1 LKTHEHGSTSIAPD
15 RVLVDIA
22 DYVADYVVRSSL
34 AYDTARYCLMDS
46 IGCALEALDYPEC
59 TKLLGPAVSGTIVP
73 HGARVPGT
81 SYRLDPA
88 MAAFNIGCLV
98 RWLDFND
105 TWVAAQTTHP
115 SDDVGAVLAVADYL
129 SRVRAASGRPG
140 LVMQAVL
147 ESIIKAH
154 EIQGV
159 LGTQNAL
166 SGYGIDHVLLLKIAC
181 AAVVTRLLGGTRDE
195 IVNAVSLALF
205 EPSLC
210 LHRYGSNTG
219 PRKGWAAAEG
229 ASQAVRLATMAV
241 KGEAGYPEVL
251 THAKW
256 GFNKTFLDGA
266 EFVGGR
272 AYGSMVMENILFK
285 IQCPVVIHA
294 QSAIECAIRLHPEVA
309 GRIADV
315 QKIELRSHQR
325 TLRTI
330 DKRGPLRNAADRDH
344 CLQYAVAV
352 ALLRGGLEARD
363 YEDDQAGDPRID
375 TMRALMTLEED
386 ESYTRAYLDPEQRK
400 NPNSIRIFFKDGSH
414 TERVEVEHPVGHPLR
429 RAEGIPLLIEK
440 FRRNLARRFPL
451 KQQITILERCLDH
464 DGLMNMPVHEFGDL
478 LAI

>member
-1 LKTHEHGSTSIAPD
+1 MKSDAHGRIAPD
-15 RVLVDIA
+15 RVLVGIA
-22 DYVADYVVRSSL
+22 DYVADYVIESTL
-34 AYDTARYCLMDS
+34 AYDTARYCLIDS
-46 IGCALEALDYPEC
+46 IGCGLEALEYPEC
-59 TKLLGPAVSGTIVP
+59 TKLLGPAVPGTVVP

-88 MAAFNIGCLV
+88 TAAFNIGCLV

-115 SDDVGAVLAVADYL
+115 SDDVGAVLAVADHL
-129 SRVRAASGRPG
+129 GRVRAASGKPAILMRS
-140 LVMQAVL
+140 VL

-159 LGTQNAL
+159 LGMQNAL
-166 SGYGIDHVLLLKIAC
+166 SSYGIDHVLLLKIAC
-181 AAVVTRLLGGTRDE
+181 AAVLARLLGGGRDE
-195 IVNAVSLALF
+195 IVNAVSLAFF

-241 KGEAGYPEVL
+241 KGEPGYPEVL
-251 THAKW
+251 THGKW
-256 GFNKTFLDGA
+256 GFNATFFDGA
-266 EFVGGR
+266 EFTGRR

-294 QSAIECAIRLHPEVA
+294 QSAIECAIRLHPKIA
-309 GRIADV
+309 GRIANV
-315 QKIELRSHQR
+315 RRIELRSHQR

-352 ALLRGGLEARD
+352 ALLKGRLEARD
-363 YEDDQAGDPRID
+363 YEDDAAGDPRID
-375 TMRALMTLEED
+375 ALRDLMRLEED
-386 ESYTRAYLDPEQRK
+386 ESYTQAYLDPAQRK
-400 NPNSIRIFFKDGSH
+400 NPNSIQVFFEDGSP

-429 RAEGIPLLIEK
+429 RSEGIPLLIEK
-440 FRRNLARRFPL
+440 FRRNLARRFAP
-451 KQQITILERCLDH
+451 KQQLAIAERCLDH
-464 DGLMNMPVHEFGDL
+464 ERLMKTPVHEFTDL
-478 LAI
+478 LAT